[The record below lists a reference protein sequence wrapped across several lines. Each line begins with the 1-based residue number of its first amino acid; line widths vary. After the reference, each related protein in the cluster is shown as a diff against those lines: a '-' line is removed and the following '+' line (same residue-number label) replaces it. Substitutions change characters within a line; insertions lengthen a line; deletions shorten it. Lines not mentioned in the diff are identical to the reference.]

1 MELTM
6 KITGEL
12 HKGIFL
18 KRLNRFVAEV
28 EVNDQK
34 HLAHVADPGRMKELL
49 IPKNEVL
56 LRKITF
62 SNKRKTNWDM
72 LGVYIPTGLVSVDS
86 RLPNDLI
93 AEAIKDSKL
102 KEFFEYKIVR
112 REFTYGHSR
121 FDFLLQSQEN
131 QCLLEIKSCTLV
143 RDAHAL
149 FPDAPTLRGRK
160 HLLELMNAK
169 KDEYR
174 ACVIF
179 VIQRADASVFS
190 PNDEIDPDFADTLR
204 FAVSEGVEVFAYRC
218 KVTETQVKLKEQ
230 VNIIL

>member
-28 EVNDQK
+28 EVNNEK

-49 IPKNEVL
+49 VPKIEVL
-56 LRKITF
+56 VRKITL
-62 SNKRKTNWDM
+62 NEKRKTNWDM
-72 LGVYIPTGLVSVDS
+72 LGVYTPTGLVSVDS

-93 AEAIKDSKL
+93 AEALNESKL
-102 KEFFEYKIVR
+102 KEFSEYKIVR
-112 REFTYGHSR
+112 REFTYGSSR
-121 FDFLLQSQEN
+121 FDFLLQSKEK
-131 QCLLEIKSCTLV
+131 QCLLEVKSCTLV
-143 RDAHAL
+143 RNTHAF

-160 HLLELMNAK
+160 HILELIKAK
-169 KDEYR
+169 KEGYR
-174 ACVIF
+174 VCVIF
-179 VIQRADASVFS
+179 VIQRGDASVFS

-204 FAVSEGVEVFAYRC
+204 IAVSEGVEIFAYRC
-218 KVTETQVKLKEQ
+218 EVTETTVKLKEQ